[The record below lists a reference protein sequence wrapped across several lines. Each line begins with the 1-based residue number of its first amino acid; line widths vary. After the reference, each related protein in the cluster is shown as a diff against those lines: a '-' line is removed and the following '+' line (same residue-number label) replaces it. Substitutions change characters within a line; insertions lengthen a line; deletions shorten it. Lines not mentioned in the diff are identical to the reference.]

1 MNNYVFDRS
10 EIQDEY
16 AFWGAQCRSQKE
28 MSYFELF
35 LLIYLTVFFHITST
49 VFSVS
54 SVHELPTSNYF
65 TVLIWTLIDAQ
76 GRRFQNALGVGPLI
90 EHRDFLTWSVDARER
105 SWPLFVWEWPYY
117 YSKWY
122 KLVKTKIFLVIDYVC
137 VRFLTIYI

>member
-1 MNNYVFDRS
+1 MNNYVLKFKMNICILR
-10 EIQDEY
+10 
-16 AFWGAQCRSQKE
+16 CT
-28 MSYFELF
+28 MSVSKRNELF
-35 LLIYLTVFFHITST
+35 WIVVFWLICLTVFHITST

-54 SVHELPTSNYF
+54 SVHERPTSNYF

-90 EHRDFLTWSVDARER
+90 EHRDFSTWSVDARER